1 MKLECDSYYF
11 YPDGDYKTTGKWNR
25 QFNCYEADIEQY
37 SKSIRIF
44 GTRKQIDKALD
55 DYCEKSGL
63 NLDEAF
69 DFTDKDRLKEYA
81 KSYKDKALIIN
92 LI

>member
-25 QFNCYEADIEQY
+25 QFNCYEANIEQY

-44 GTRKQIDKALD
+44 GTRKQIDKTLLHR
-55 DYCEKSGL
+55 EWLQVKHGML
-63 NLDEAF
+63 W
-69 DFTDKDRLKEYA
+69 
-81 KSYKDKALIIN
+81 I
-92 LI
+92 